1 MGWTWSLQPTE
12 EAPRLPRGAISY
24 HSQRLHSQVPGAG
37 GQRLQTDAWT
47 QEKSSFQWPEL
58 EGRLR
63 GTVLAFKVQNARSLL
78 LCIQGKPACQTP
90 PELQGV
96 LPKPPVPFCLPH
108 QPRRGWR
115 SRGPSP
121 GLAVRLNSPPITH
134 MRACPAG
141 PDLGTEARAP

>member
-78 LCIQGKPACQTP
+78 LCIQGKRACQTP
-90 PELQGV
+90 PELQSPSAYPTSLAGGGAV
-96 LPKPPVPFCLPH
+96 EDLPL
-108 QPRRGWR
+108 GW
-115 SRGPSP
+115 PC
-121 GLAVRLNSPPITH
+121 A
-134 MRACPAG
+134 
-141 PDLGTEARAP
+141 